1 MNKFLLGS
9 GMLLLSLFICSACSE
24 SSAPT
29 PTPVIMNGNTPAPV
43 TSSTTLRVAL
53 LDDISSANV
62 WFIFDKAGGSY
73 WNHAVEGG
81 SWPTLFG
88 LSEQRFDLIPNAARD
103 IPGGFT
109 QENGFFTNTISLKE
123 NLKWSDGSPVTSA
136 DVVFTINT
144 VLKFNLGMNW
154 KNYYDPAFLDHA
166 ESIDLLTVKFYFSR
180 LPGLAKWQYGLMQG
194 YFVNKTFWEPKV
206 TPLVESLG
214 DGSDESLRLA
224 AIQTLETLD
233 ASGEP
238 LFGAYV
244 LNQWQVG
251 SSISYLP
258 NSNNFF
264 TGIIVEEYAS
274 GAYRE
279 FRDEGGYEWSAYGN
293 TTGDLLLKS
302 SLGPQFKSI
311 DFTIYD
317 YDQAY
322 LAMRNSDIDTIVN
335 PYGMTAGTASQLG
348 SDPRITLASNPQ
360 NGMTVLAFNENR
372 DFFAGDPGW
381 NLRKAVACLL
391 DLKTLS
397 ETILQQ
403 QVIQS
408 QTLVPA
414 ANAYWTNPNVNIY
427 CNGLDENT
435 RFLKAAEFISS
446 RGYSW
451 STQFPLFNPNAQ
463 SGLQITNGIGLTN
476 PDGTAFPS
484 ITVLALAG
492 NKDPLRAATAEYI
505 VQEMKKLGFPV
516 TIQYLGFNELI
527 SRVYINQDYDMAL
540 LGWGYPVFPEYLCSL
555 FDNGLPTN
563 PFGYQSVVLAARCD
577 SFADET
583 DLTKAQSLVFDIQN
597 LLATDIPVITL
608 YSSTVY
614 DPVLNRTLP
623 YTDSLDG
630 INYLYNPHP
639 IAQALTYR

>member
-1 MNKFLLGS
+1 MNKIQVALSVLLI
-9 GMLLLSLFICSACSE
+9 SLFILSACAGSPA
-24 SSAPT
+24 ST
-29 PTPVIMNGNTPAPV
+29 PTPVILNGNTPVPV
-43 TSSTTLRVAL
+43 VSSTTLRVAL
-53 LDDISSANV
+53 LEDISSANV
-62 WFIFDKAGGSY
+62 WLLFDEAGASY

-81 SWPTLFG
+81 FWPTLFG
-88 LSEQRFDLIPNAARD
+88 LSEQRFDLIPYAASD
-103 IPGGFT
+103 IPGGFS
-109 QENGFFTNTISLKE
+109 QENGFYTNTISIKE
-123 NLKWSDGSPVTSA
+123 NLNWSNGFPVTSA

-144 VLKFNLGMNW
+144 VLKLKLGLNW

-166 ESIDLLTVKFYFSR
+166 ESIDPVTVKFYFSR
-180 LPGLAKWQYGLMQG
+180 LPGLAKWQYGLLQG
-194 YFVNKTFWEPKV
+194 YFVNKAFWEPKV
-206 TPLVESLG
+206 RPLLESLG

-224 AIQTLETLD
+224 AIQELETLD

-244 LNQWQVG
+244 LNQRQVG
-251 SSISYLP
+251 SSISYRP
-258 NSNNFF
+258 NNFYSF
-264 TGIIVEEYAS
+264 DDVVMQEYSS

-279 FRDEGGYEWSAYGN
+279 FRTEDGYEWSAYGDN
-293 TTGDLLLKS
+293 TGELLLET
-302 SLGPQFKSI
+302 SLGSQFTSI

-348 SDPRITLASNPQ
+348 ADSRITLVSNPQ

-372 DFFAGDPGW
+372 SYFSGDPGW
-381 NLRKAVACLL
+381 NIRKAVACLL

-397 ETILQQ
+397 ETLLQN

-414 ANAYWTNPNVNIY
+414 ANAFWSNPTVNIY
-427 CNGLDENT
+427 CKDQDENT

-463 SGLQITNGIGLTN
+463 TGLQITNGIGLTN
-476 PDGTAFPS
+476 PDGTAFPA
-484 ITVLALAG
+484 ITLLALAG
-492 NKDPLRAATAEYI
+492 DKDPLRAATAEYI
-505 VQEMKKLGFPV
+505 VQEMKKLGFQV
-516 TIQYLGFNELI
+516 TVQYLDFNELI
-527 SRVYINQDYDMAL
+527 SRVYVTRDYDMAL
-540 LGWGYPVFPEYLCSL
+540 IGWGFTIFPEYLCSL

-577 SFADET
+577 TFSAET
-583 DLTKAQSLVFDIQN
+583 DLTNAQSLVYDIQN

-608 YSSTVY
+608 YSSIVF
-614 DPVLNRTLP
+614 DSFLNQTLP
-623 YTDSLDG
+623 YTASLDG
-630 INYLYNPHP
+630 ISYLYNPHP